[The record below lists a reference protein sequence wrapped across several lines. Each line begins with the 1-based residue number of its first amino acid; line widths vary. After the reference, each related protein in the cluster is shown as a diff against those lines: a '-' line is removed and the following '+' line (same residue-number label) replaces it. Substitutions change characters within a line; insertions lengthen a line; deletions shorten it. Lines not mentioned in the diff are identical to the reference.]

1 MRDHII
7 HFTVTGLKIF
17 ISVLIIFLRGNLF
30 LPVTFVQG
38 TICPVYGKSS
48 SKTEYP
54 FLFQTEDFSSKHMND
69 PASDHMNSG
78 VIPLFN
84 GKFIQRTVI
93 LMISIRKNNISVYF
107 LKKPVYIIQK
117 YMLISVIPEYK
128 PKISGNK

>member
-1 MRDHII
+1 MCNHII
-7 HFTVTGLKIF
+7 YLIVTGLKIF
-17 ISVLIIFLRGNLF
+17 ISILIIFLRGNLF

-48 SKTEYP
+48 SKTEYSFP
-54 FLFQTEDFSSKHMND
+54 FQTKNFSSKHMND
-69 PASDHMNSG
+69 PASDHMDSG
-78 VIPLFN
+78 IIPLFN
-84 GKFIQRTVI
+84 REFIQCTVI
-93 LMISIRKNNISVYF
+93 FMISIRKNNISVYF

>member
-1 MRDHII
+1 MCNYII
-7 HFTVTGLKIF
+7 YLIVTGLKIF
-17 ISVLIIFLRGNLF
+17 ISVLIIFLRRNLF

-48 SKTEYP
+48 SKTKYP
-54 FLFQTEDFSSKHMND
+54 FPFQTEDFSSKNMND
-69 PASDHMNSG
+69 SASDHMNSG

-84 GKFIQRTVI
+84 GEFIQRTVI

-117 YMLISVIPEYK
+117 YMLILIIPKYK
-128 PKISGNK
+128 SKISGNK

>member
-1 MRDHII
+1 MCNHII
-7 HFTVTGLKIF
+7 YLIVTGLKIF
-17 ISVLIIFLRGNLF
+17 ISILIIFLRGNLF

-48 SKTEYP
+48 SKTEYSFP
-54 FLFQTEDFSSKHMND
+54 FQTKNFYSKHMND
-69 PASDHMNSG
+69 PASDHMDSG
-78 VIPLFN
+78 IIPLFN
-84 GKFIQRTVI
+84 REFIQCTVI
-93 LMISIRKNNISVYF
+93 FMISIRKNNISVYF